1 MSFIFQGYY
10 WYLSNTNT
18 FNSEEEEPEEH
29 FPLTLRTRKMTERA
43 ASPLDSISVNGR
55 EEAETEAGKE

>member
-1 MSFIFQGYY
+1 M
-10 WYLSNTNT
+10 LSNTNT
-18 FNSEEEEPEEH
+18 FHSEEEEPEEH